1 MSGRQVRTQLVVWT
15 DDGLFPLLVRRERRE
30 ERGGKAETSADQT
43 VGRCINTKINL
54 TSVSTTIV
62 CGVHSTNT

>member
-30 ERGGKAETSADQT
+30 EEKQRPA
-43 VGRCINTKINL
+43 L
-54 TSVSTTIV
+54 TRLWVVYKHQNKPDIV